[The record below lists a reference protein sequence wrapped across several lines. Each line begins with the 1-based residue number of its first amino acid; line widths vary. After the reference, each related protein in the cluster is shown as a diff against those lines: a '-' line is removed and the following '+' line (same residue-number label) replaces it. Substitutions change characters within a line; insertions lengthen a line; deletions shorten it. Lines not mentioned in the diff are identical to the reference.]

1 MNITDQSSSEVNSLA
16 FAETIGGARSSE
28 IVVDNLLLLA
38 QSFLSN
44 SAVAFYRN
52 GTESDLATELS
63 PQKTTD
69 NFGNVREEAVSLPVV
84 RSVIKNGQPQR
95 RTDLETKSLSESEE
109 CATTDIFLPVGGHG
123 VLRVEPLNEDHIPSG
138 DLSRLTQATSAA
150 TAALD
155 RLIQDSGADEDEQ
168 QRTVEFDAD
177 SLDQVYQPKTT
188 TDSHETIVTQL
199 LSLGQD
205 YVGLDTGILT
215 KVENSTIDIMYTVGS
230 TTEREKETTYD
241 ISDQL
246 CEATLN
252 QDLLE
257 SISFAD
263 ASVEDYGTHPAS
275 ENSVAYIG
283 VPVFVDGELYG
294 TINFTSSEPRSETF
308 DRDEHEFINLLAQRI
323 GIEIE
328 HQNQLLDV
336 ERYETILQAVD
347 DPVYALDANGKFT
360 FVNDAAER
368 EFGYGEDVI
377 GADPSV
383 GMDENDIAHI
393 QSQIDDLITTDQ
405 RSKRSEFELKSR
417 NGEPKI
423 VENRIALIGENEFR
437 GTAGVLRDVT
447 SRKERERQLASFQRA
462 IEQGADGVAIL
473 DDEEYVYVDD
483 THVEMYGFDNK
494 DQLIGSTWH
503 TLYDDS
509 EISRLEAEALPAV
522 ESDGHWR
529 GQVTGQRP
537 DGTSFPTEISLTLI
551 DDGRI
556 VCTARDE
563 TEQRRQQRELKLF
576 QQAIEQAADGVA
588 VLKDDKYTYI
598 DKTHIEMYGFESK
611 EELLGDSWRR
621 LYDDAEIE
629 RFETEVFPALEADGH
644 WRGPVTGTQPD
655 GTTFPAELSLT
666 IIDDGRLVCTVRD
679 ETDRKERERELEL
692 KERAMDEA
700 SVAIQ
705 IADATK
711 DDNPLVYVNDG
722 FEQITGYEPEEVLG
736 QNPRFLQGDDTD
748 PESRQR
754 LREAISREEPVSLDI
769 QNYRK
774 DGTPYWSQ
782 LSITPVTDKHG
793 TVENYIGIQQDITE
807 RREREQKLLAERE
820 RFRLLIES
828 VDEYAFLAINEDG
841 QIQTWNESAKQLFG
855 YTDESALGMDVATLH
870 PPADRKS
877 KIPERLLQQ
886 AKFAG
891 KSSHEGWRVTA
902 DGDQFYADTR
912 YVRLE
917 NDEGTSHGYA
927 QIVRDMTERRQQRR
941 RTERFVEESEDVIAI
956 VGTDG
961 TFSYVSGSAQAVL
974 AYDPNEMV
982 GENIFDY
989 VYETEREQLMQ
1000 TFFATV
1006 ESTDADQQAE
1016 CRFKSGND
1024 DWLNI
1029 ELQCRNMLDDDA
1041 IDGMLL
1047 YLRDVTDSKQRAR
1060 RFESIFNQT
1069 FQFAGLLE
1077 PDGTVIEVNDSEIIP
1092 ASDQSDG
1099 IAGDL
1104 FHETPFWTH
1113 SETVQNK
1120 VQDAITQARKGE
1132 TVRFKTE
1139 MQDASGLATVD
1150 LSIKPVIT
1158 GEGDISVLV
1167 AEGRDITDQQHRRQ
1181 HIDVIHRVMRH
1192 NMRNDLSKLRGWA
1205 QQMSEEPEPSTRAE
1219 HLATLERIFDKW
1231 ESMTDRVKQIRQ
1243 ASRQSNKVAGVNPGS
1258 LIEDAVAPINEQYPT
1273 ATISTDISV
1282 DASTQVPAILL
1293 DAVRELVENAAKADT
1308 DATINLEVTPAENEW
1323 VELCVCDDGPGLP
1336 EIEAHALETGNET
1349 DLDHGQGLGLWMVRM
1364 ITTQV
1369 GGDISVELNE
1379 KGTEINLHIPTK

>member
-1 MNITDQSSSEVNSLA
+1 
-16 FAETIGGARSSE
+16 
-28 IVVDNLLLLA
+28 
-38 QSFLSN
+38 
-44 SAVAFYRN
+44 
-52 GTESDLATELS
+52 
-63 PQKTTD
+63 
-69 NFGNVREEAVSLPVV
+69 
-84 RSVIKNGQPQR
+84 
-95 RTDLETKSLSESEE
+95 
-109 CATTDIFLPVGGHG
+109 
-123 VLRVEPLNEDHIPSG
+123 
-138 DLSRLTQATSAA
+138 
-150 TAALD
+150 
-155 RLIQDSGADEDEQ
+155 
-168 QRTVEFDAD
+168 
-177 SLDQVYQPKTT
+177 
-188 TDSHETIVTQL
+188 
-199 LSLGQD
+199 
-205 YVGLDTGILT
+205 
-215 KVENSTIDIMYTVGS
+215 
-230 TTEREKETTYD
+230 
-241 ISDQL
+241 
-246 CEATLN
+246 
-252 QDLLE
+252 
-257 SISFAD
+257 
-263 ASVEDYGTHPAS
+263 
-275 ENSVAYIG
+275 
-283 VPVFVDGELYG
+283 
-294 TINFTSSEPRSETF
+294 
-308 DRDEHEFINLLAQRI
+308 
-323 GIEIE
+323 
-328 HQNQLLDV
+328 
-336 ERYETILQAVD
+336 
-347 DPVYALDANGKFT
+347 
-360 FVNDAAER
+360 
-368 EFGYGEDVI
+368 
-377 GADPSV
+377 
-383 GMDENDIAHI
+383 
-393 QSQIDDLITTDQ
+393 
-405 RSKRSEFELKSR
+405 
-417 NGEPKI
+417 
-423 VENRIALIGENEFR
+423 
-437 GTAGVLRDVT
+437 
-447 SRKERERQLASFQRA
+447 
-462 IEQGADGVAIL
+462 
-473 DDEEYVYVDD
+473 
-483 THVEMYGFDNK
+483 
-494 DQLIGSTWH
+494 
-503 TLYDDS
+503 
-509 EISRLEAEALPAV
+509 
-522 ESDGHWR
+522 
-529 GQVTGQRP
+529 
-537 DGTSFPTEISLTLI
+537 
-551 DDGRI
+551 
-556 VCTARDE
+556 
-563 TEQRRQQRELKLF
+563 
-576 QQAIEQAADGVA
+576 
-588 VLKDDKYTYI
+588 
-598 DKTHIEMYGFESK
+598 
-611 EELLGDSWRR
+611 
-621 LYDDAEIE
+621 
-629 RFETEVFPALEADGH
+629 
-644 WRGPVTGTQPD
+644 
-655 GTTFPAELSLT
+655 
-666 IIDDGRLVCTVRD
+666 
-679 ETDRKERERELEL
+679 
-692 KERAMDEA
+692 MDEA

-886 AKFAG
+886 AKVAG

-974 AYDPNEMV
+974 AYDPNEIV

-989 VYETEREQLMQ
+989 VHETEREQLMQ

-1006 ESTDADQQAE
+1006 ERTDADQQAE

-1047 YLRDVTDSKQRAR
+1047 YLRDVTDSKQRTR

-1077 PDGTVIEVNDSEIIP
+1077 PDGTVIEVNDTEIIP
-1092 ASDQSDG
+1092 ASDQSDR
-1099 IAGDL
+1099 IVGDR

-1139 MQDASGLATVD
+1139 MQGASGLATVD

-1158 GEGDISVLV
+1158 DEGDISVLV

-1243 ASRQSNKVAGVNPGS
+1243 ASRQSNKVAGVNPES
-1258 LIEDAVAPINEQYPT
+1258 LIEDAVAPITEQYPA

-1308 DATINLEVTPAENEW
+1308 DATINLEVTSAENEW
-1323 VELCVCDDGPGLP
+1323 VELCVRDDGPGLP

-1364 ITTQV
+1364 ITTQI

-1379 KGTEINLHIPTK
+1379 RGTEINLHIPTK